1 MPILTPTAAV
11 GARSMPQAMT
21 YVDPSRSMLPE
32 ESESFLA
39 GTDLNGSFVA
49 DLLSDMLS
57 HERCG
62 AMLYRSVA
70 ERTHNPVLQR
80 QYRTFG
86 EETETHVEILE
97 GLIDGLGGD
106 PLYVSPAARAT
117 EKSGMGLLESTFL
130 MTGSVDLVTQEL
142 VMLDAVL
149 LAEAKDHANWSCLSA
164 LVDELPAGDV
174 RAAFEGAVGQV
185 EPQEDEHL
193 AWAQDM
199 RCRMVS
205 LQAKSSAAQTL
216 GARAEELMARIK
228 GMLD

>member
-1 MPILTPTAAV
+1 MPTLTPTAAT
-11 GARSMPQAMT
+11 GARSMPQTMT

-32 ESESFLA
+32 ETESFLA

-49 DLLSDMLS
+49 DMLSDILA

-80 QYRTFG
+80 QYRRFG
-86 EETETHVEILE
+86 EETETHAEVLE
-97 GLIDGLGGD
+97 GLIAGLGGD
-106 PLYVSPAARAT
+106 PQYVSPAARAT
-117 EKSGMGLLESTFL
+117 EKADMGLLESTFL
-130 MTGSVDLVTQEL
+130 LTGSVDLMTQEL

-149 LAEAKDHANWSCLSA
+149 LAEAKDHANWSCLS
-164 LVDELPAGDV
+164 ELADQLPVGDV

-193 AWAQDM
+193 GWARDM
-199 RCRMVS
+199 RCKLVS
-205 LQAKSSAAQTL
+205 LQAESGAAQTL
-216 GARAEELMARIK
+216 GAKAEELMARIK

>member
-1 MPILTPTAAV
+1 MPTLTPTAAT

-32 ESESFLA
+32 ETESFLA
-39 GTDLNGSFVA
+39 GSDLNGSFVA
-49 DLLSDMLS
+49 DLLSDILT

-97 GLIDGLGGD
+97 GLIANLGGD
-106 PLYVSPAARAT
+106 PQYVSPAARAT
-117 EKSGMGLLESTFL
+117 EKADMGLLESTFL
-130 MTGSVDLVTQEL
+130 LTGSVDLMTQEL

-149 LAEAKDHANWSCLSA
+149 VAEAKDHANWSCLSTLA
-164 LVDELPAGDV
+164 DQLPVGDV

-193 AWAQDM
+193 GWAQDM
-199 RCRMVS
+199 RCKLVS
-205 LQAKSSAAQTL
+205 LQANSGAAQTL
-216 GARAEELMARIK
+216 GAKAEELMARIK